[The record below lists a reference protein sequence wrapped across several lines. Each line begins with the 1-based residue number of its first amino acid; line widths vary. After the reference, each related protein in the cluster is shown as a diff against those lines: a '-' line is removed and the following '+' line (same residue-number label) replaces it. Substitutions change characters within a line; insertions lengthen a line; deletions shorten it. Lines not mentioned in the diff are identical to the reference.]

1 MRRKFSLLLLLLFAS
16 VYVQAQ
22 AQAAAV
28 DSMKRALAKSGD
40 VSGRVYWLDILSRT
54 LMNVDME
61 EAEKYGNQLIEIAE
75 ESRDRKLM
83 VTAYL
88 SNGNRCSYFAGTK
101 DYINRAIDY
110 YTKAL
115 DIAKQNRLDEETGK
129 ALLYLASINLAI
141 PDKDRALSYANQAS
155 SIISTVNN
163 DSLRA
168 ESFNIFGD
176 VYLVRNEKILS
187 LRNYLL
193 ALRLGEEIRN
203 PTVLRNCNVNLS
215 GFYSNIGDFDR
226 AIDYQMRA
234 NKNLDDIKERN
245 TPYVRVVDLSAIG
258 NLYAQKKNY
267 DLAISYFERSISM
280 ADSLKFSTLKVP
292 GYINLLNQYLRSD
305 KSKEALTYFNSSRG
319 KELKEF
325 LGKFGFSGVIDQA
338 YAVMYGGLDQF
349 DSSMYYFRRAYP
361 FFEKSTNPAST
372 MSFYAQL
379 ADVFQKMGR
388 YDSAIALYTRVKEMA
403 DRIGQLEPAQRAAK
417 HLDTLYS
424 KSGNFQMASKYNSI
438 YYQYKDSL
446 EKINKEKELAQV
458 EATDEQLR
466 LVRIEKEK
474 EEAKRKRFNIQYLGI
489 TIGIT
494 ALFVALV
501 MLGMFRV
508 SRTTIKMLGFFAFL
522 MFFEFIFLIFKK
534 NIYSITKGEPLL
546 DLLFMIGLAALLL
559 PLHHWLEHKVI
570 HYLTSHN
577 RLTEAGSQ
585 LRNRLFNRKKAG
597 GQ

>member
-388 YDSAIALYTRVKEMA
+388 YDSAIALCTRVKEMA

>member
-75 ESRDRKLM
+75 ESRDRRLM